1 MVGSIN
7 DLVNVIIIKFILRAY
22 NRVKEKLPNKKN
34 IKSKKEII
42 DQVGSFNYNNCI
54 NINNCVLQLQAIDYI
69 RELNDTLSS
78 SSGTNDPVTSSTSM
92 LL

>member
-42 DQVGSFNYNNCI
+42 DQVGS
-54 NINNCVLQLQAIDYI
+54 
-69 RELNDTLSS
+69 
-78 SSGTNDPVTSSTSM
+78 
-92 LL
+92 